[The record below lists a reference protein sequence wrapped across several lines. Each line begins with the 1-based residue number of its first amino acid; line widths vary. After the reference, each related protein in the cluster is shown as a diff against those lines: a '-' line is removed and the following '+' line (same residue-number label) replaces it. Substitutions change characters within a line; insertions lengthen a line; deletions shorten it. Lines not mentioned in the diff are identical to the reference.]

1 MKNDLIT
8 LKDLIFEIKKV
19 SGLRQTKKEIKKEL
33 EEREV
38 TKLGWLKTFKDGD
51 YEVVGT
57 YSLSNRGDIDKMIYG
72 IKMEY
77 LLPASEK
84 VVVGKAKFSDNMYF
98 KADKAGI
105 LMDYM
110 AKVDGDKITVYRLT
124 SQAYR
129 KYGL

>member
-77 LLPASEK
+77 LLLLALQLVSLLP
-84 VVVGKAKFSDNMYF
+84 FLLF
-98 KADKAGI
+98 PCPP
-105 LMDYM
+105 
-110 AKVDGDKITVYRLT
+110 
-124 SQAYR
+124 
-129 KYGL
+129 